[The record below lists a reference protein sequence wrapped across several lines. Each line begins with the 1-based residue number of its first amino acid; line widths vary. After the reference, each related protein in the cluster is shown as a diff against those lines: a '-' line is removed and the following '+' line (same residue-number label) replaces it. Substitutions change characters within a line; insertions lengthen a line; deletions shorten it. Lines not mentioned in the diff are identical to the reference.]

1 MASNGSTKC
10 LIGRIGAVHLRL
22 DVSELKSLSADKLL
36 DAIAKV
42 IEALN
47 RDPRVARVDKP
58 KRIDEFISR
67 NFVANDDLSDP
78 DAVISDGT
86 SYAWFEIEQPI
97 VLKVHVPSKNQ
108 PAYLGTL
115 EVAAED
121 YLALWNGSLLMVF
134 WEQAQDTLI
143 PLHGGQ
149 VVRDLLREAI
159 VAAGFRAQVIGPS
172 FAHMDIRITSN
183 ASIGP
188 VFTREGTWE
197 VGLALVQAWNPEG
210 LAAAA
215 MTLCRQPAEAFYR
228 STATATRIHF
238 ADVVLSNDL
247 VELLKLQMRRST
259 VQLAPPWA
267 WIVQRWEMRG
277 WRRSARRIMSRMWLA
292 SAQLERLRSQWEAS
306 ILNLNDAVREM
317 GGVNVFDVD
326 TTGDRRDVE
335 ATNVKFPLDAIAYV
349 ASRLDNRDVV
359 VATALAALAGA
370 VAGAIAGHFVASP

>member
-1 MASNGSTKC
+1 MASNGSNRC

-22 DVSELKSLSADKLL
+22 EVSELKSLSADRLL
-36 DAIAKV
+36 EAIAKV

-47 RDPRVARVDKP
+47 SDPRVARVDKP

-67 NFVANDDLSDP
+67 NVVANDDLSDA
-78 DAVISDGT
+78 DALVSGGG
-86 SYAWFEIEQPI
+86 SYPWFEIGQPI
-97 VLKVHVPSKNQ
+97 LFKVHVPTKNQ
-108 PAYLGTL
+108 PRYGADL
-115 EVAAED
+115 EDAPED

-134 WEQAQDTLI
+134 WEQEQDTLI
-143 PLHGGQ
+143 PMQGGQ

-172 FAHMDIRITSN
+172 FAHIDIRITSN
-183 ASIGP
+183 ASAGP

-197 VGLALVQAWNPEG
+197 VGLALVQAWSPTG
-210 LAAAA
+210 LAASA
-215 MTLCRQPAEAFYR
+215 MMLCRQPAEAFYR

-238 ADVVLSNDL
+238 VHAALSDDL
-247 VELLKLQMRRST
+247 VELLKLQMRRAT

-267 WIVQRWEMRG
+267 WIVQRWEIRG

-292 SAQLERLRSQWEAS
+292 SAQLERLRSEWEAS
-306 ILNLNDAVREM
+306 ILHLNDAVREI
-317 GGVNVFDVD
+317 GGVNVFEVD

-335 ATNVKFPLDAIAYV
+335 AINVKLPLDAIAYV

-359 VATALAALAGA
+359 VATTLGALAGA
-370 VAGAIAGHFVASP
+370 VAGAIAGHLVASP